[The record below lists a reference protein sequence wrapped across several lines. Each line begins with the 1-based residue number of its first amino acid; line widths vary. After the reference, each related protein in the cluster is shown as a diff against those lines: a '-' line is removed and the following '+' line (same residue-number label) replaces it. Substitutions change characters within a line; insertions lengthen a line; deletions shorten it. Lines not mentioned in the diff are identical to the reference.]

1 MEQFDYVSDGNGNV
15 LAPPLKTIKSE
26 HKVDEIEFTFYEN
39 TTTTRGAWNKT
50 TITAAMSFQ
59 QMISELSKL
68 PMFQEKSRKR
78 NRGQEECKKKTV
90 QTPCA
95 WMRDRHNELSAY
107 RQNAR
112 IVSFNDRCDR
122 LLLFC
127 EADNNI
133 CPLCCNE
140 EEVRKD
146 YSPKK
151 DTDPNIKYLP
161 FNIENNE
168 TALRRSIKKDGKM
181 EGKRVI
187 RCYCKGCTRME
198 HASCLALVRSKK
210 TKKNQFNYDYPHP
223 KGGGRLL
230 EQYKNKKIKDD
241 RTIYWKVHYSDCC
254 ASGILFIYYLYIIY
268 ILFIYYIYI
277 IQILLIK
284 DLRDK

>member
-26 HKVDEIEFTFYEN
+26 HKVDDIEFSFYEN
-39 TTTTRGAWNKT
+39 TTTTRGVWNTT
-50 TITAAMSFQ
+50 TITAAMSLQ
-59 QMISELSKL
+59 KMISELSKL

-112 IVSFNDRCDR
+112 IVSFNDRWDR

-133 CPLCCNE
+133 CRICCNQ

-168 TALRRSIKKDGKM
+168 FALRRSIKKDGKM
-181 EGKRVI
+181 EGQRVI

-210 TKKNQFNYDYPHP
+210 IKKKQFNFDYPHP
-223 KGGGRLL
+223 KGGRLL

-241 RTIYWKVHYSDCC
+241 RTIYWKLHYSDCC
-254 ASGILFIYYLYIIY
+254 SSGILFVYYLYIIY
-268 ILFIYYIYI
+268 ILFIYYLFTIYI
-277 IQILLIK
+277 LFK
-284 DLRDK
+284 YY